1 MNQKK
6 LIDLGI
12 DSINFVASIEVI
24 EAGNLIE
31 AIDFTESIELNTNKK
46 IKTSEKKRRGRP
58 KLTEHQKAF
67 AQFKRAAGKT
77 KKFSV
82 GEEPNRRAAFN

>member
-1 MNQKK
+1 M
-6 LIDLGI
+6 
-12 DSINFVASIEVI
+12 ASIEII
-24 EAGNLIE
+24 EAGNVLE
-31 AIDFTESIELNTNKK
+31 FVDFTGTNELKLIPK
-46 IKTSEKKRRGRP
+46 ITTSEKKRRGRP